1 MQFPV
6 PQFTEVE
13 DRIIGPLTIK
23 QFGILFG
30 AGTFVFLTYSVAGKS
45 LTVLIV
51 MGLLVGLPAL
61 GLAFAQFNGR
71 PVYSAFGKIFQFIT
85 SPKVMVFRKEIY
97 TINSQSK
104 LKDID
109 IATKQ
114 TVAVE
119 VQDPEMRIKEVR
131 ELLEKKAS
139 EEKELVGKIR

>member
-13 DRIIGPLTIK
+13 DRIIGPLTVK

-71 PVYSAFGKIFQFIT
+71 PVYNAFGKIFQFIT
-85 SPKVMVFRKEIY
+85 SPKVMVFHKEIY
-97 TINSQSK
+97 TVNSQSK

-109 IATKQ
+109 VGVKQ
-114 TVAVE
+114 VIQAE
-119 VQDPEMRIKEVR
+119 IQNPQLRIKEVR
-131 ELLEKKAS
+131 ELLEKQAS